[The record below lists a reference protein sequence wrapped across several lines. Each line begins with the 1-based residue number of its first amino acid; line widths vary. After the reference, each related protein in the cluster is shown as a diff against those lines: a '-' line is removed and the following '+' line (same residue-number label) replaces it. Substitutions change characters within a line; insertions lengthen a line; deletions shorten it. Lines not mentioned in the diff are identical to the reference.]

1 MYYVLMVLWL
11 TENTQSSSNTYTTNK
26 YPSVEGCLL
35 MGVVAA
41 RDHVKQHKW
50 IPLYSYTMWLGLM
63 S

>member
-1 MYYVLMVLWL
+1 MYYGLMVLWL
-11 TENTQSSSNTYTTNK
+11 TENTQSSSNTDTTNK

-35 MGVVAA
+35 VGVVAA

-50 IPLYSYTMWLGLM
+50 IPLYSNIMWSGLV